1 MKRRGTYHKRSY
13 TTENVCL
20 EVRIVKAR
28 SEDELIEKVDELL
41 SSDSRWSIAGPLRT
55 TDLGYGNKFSYSI
68 KLEKTETITH
78 DHSAEFDE
86 YWENFMA
93 KFY

>member
-1 MKRRGTYHKRSY
+1 MKRRGTYHMRSY

-28 SEDELIEKVDELL
+28 SEDELIQKVNELL
-41 SSDSRWSIAGPLRT
+41 SSDSRWSVAGAMRT

-86 YWENFMA
+86 MWENFMA
-93 KFY
+93 KF

>member
-1 MKRRGTYHKRSY
+1 MNYRTSTH

-28 SEDELIEKVDELL
+28 SEDELNQKVSELL
-41 SSDSRWSIAGPLRT
+41 SSDSRWNVAGPLRT

-68 KLEKTETITH
+68 KLKKTETITH
-78 DHSAEFDE
+78 DHSAEFDKMMDDFVS
-86 YWENFMA
+86 NF
-93 KFY
+93 